1 MFDNII
7 GHNIQKEV
15 LENVITS
22 NNVFHAYLFS
32 GQKGIGKSSLA
43 REFAKKLLNTNNLET
58 CPDYKYIFKDA
69 EKKDISVEQ
78 IRKNIIDDVY
88 ILPVAGDRK
97 VYIIDDG
104 ENLNKASQNALLKTL
119 EEPPKYITIII
130 ISSGVS
136 NFLPTI
142 TSRVS
147 EISFNKIDDDL
158 LEKYI
163 KEKYDT
169 LLEKNIIKFFNGSLG
184 LAVEF
189 ISKNEI
195 DKIKEVDKLYNYIL
209 NKNVVDAFQIIQ
221 NIDFSNEHILDYF
234 EYIFFSMEKYQ
245 IIKYVEKARSRLKYN
260 GNYDIVIDNMLLKII
275 DNI

>member
-58 CPDYKYIFKDA
+58 CPDYKYICKDI

-88 ILPVAGDRK
+88 ILPVSGDRK

-130 ISSGVS
+130 ISSSVS

-147 EISFNKIDDDL
+147 EISFNNIDDEL

-163 KEKYDT
+163 KEKYDI

-209 NKNVVDAFQIIQ
+209 NKNVVDVFQIIQ

-245 IIKYVEKARSRLKYN
+245 IIKYVEKARIRLKYN